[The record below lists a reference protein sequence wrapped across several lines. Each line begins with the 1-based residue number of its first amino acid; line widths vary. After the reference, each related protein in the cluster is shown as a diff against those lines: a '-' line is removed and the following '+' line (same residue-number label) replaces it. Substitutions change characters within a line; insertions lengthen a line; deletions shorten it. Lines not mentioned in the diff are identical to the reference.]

1 MRSNRIR
8 HVSSPHGKLLWGE
21 IWIKTGEIAVY
32 LKKGLI
38 TALRIK
44 NILLLLFCGF
54 EFAASTTYI
63 ISLFSIYS
71 DKPEYAWGAVD
82 MKFAIVMTC
91 VAVVLLIVA
100 LMSIKHVGNAVFYSS
115 FLEGDLDGFTTY
127 ADLSQVMGKSQAAV
141 HRQLHIY
148 RVLYMKNF
156 RFIQSNGGEMIEL
169 YSKKC
174 LCECRSCGAHIEKR
188 VFFTGTCPY
197 CHSSDLHAKVLSND
211 HFYSVS
217 NQLGSGN
224 GRPDFYKSS
233 TTGLRKGLYFVLS
246 IIGLSLGVIIL
257 IYALSQVSNYF
268 DEEYQKK
275 MLLDP
280 SNHLFSYKLIKD
292 HIRDGIIYGGA
303 FALVLLPLGLLR
315 FKKTMALFSAAN
327 WANYFSRSTKPFIN
341 ANTLPDL
348 GFASS
353 GKSKLKRIRYA
364 IKNGYLKNCTLEVH
378 DGQLVVALAKMVV
391 KDRCLSCGAP
401 LTGVTDENS
410 RCSYCGNLIMGVL
423 QKR

>member
-1 MRSNRIR
+1 M
-8 HVSSPHGKLLWGE
+8 GDA
-21 IWIKTGEIAVY
+21 AVY

-54 EFAASTTYI
+54 EFASSTTYI

-71 DKPEYAWGAVD
+71 EKPEYAWGAVD
-82 MKFAIVMTC
+82 MKLAIVMTC
-91 VAVVLLIVA
+91 VAVVLLIAA

-141 HRQLHIY
+141 RRQMHIY

-156 RFIQSNGGEMIEL
+156 KFIQGSSGEIIEL

-197 CHSSDLHAKVLSND
+197 CHSSDLHAKVLSDD

-217 NQLGSGN
+217 NRLGSGS

-233 TTGLRKGLYFVLS
+233 TTGLRKVLYLVLS
-246 IIGLSLGVIIL
+246 VIGLSLGVIL
-257 IYALSQVSNYF
+257 LMYTLSQVSHYF

-315 FKKTMALFSAAN
+315 FRKTMALFSAAD
-327 WANYFSRSTKPFIN
+327 WANYFSRSTKPFVN

-378 DGQLVVALAKMVV
+378 DGQLVVALAKMIV

-401 LTGVTDENS
+401 LTGVVDENA

-423 QKR
+423 EKR